1 MSGADEV
8 HVNGWPGTGLPF
20 ASRATAL
27 NCWVRPSAGSD
38 AAAGLT
44 STRTTTCATVTLAL
58 PDTPAVVAVTVAG
71 PFPTAVASP
80 LASTVAPPTADD
92 FQVNVRSGTELPRAS
107 LAMASKCC
115 VSPRALRVAVA
126 GLTSTATTTC
136 KTPSVA
142 DPDTPAVVAVIVA
155 VPLAIAVTRPVAG
168 AAVATPGA
176 DDAQLKDWPRMAL
189 PFASLAV
196 AVNCRVSPSASSV
209 AVPGLTSIEVTSCTT
224 DSVAVPATPAAVAPI
239 VTEPIASPVASPVWS
254 TLAIAGTDE
263 AHVNACPATERPF
276 PSSATALNCCVSPS
290 ALNVAVAGL
299 TTTDVTTWLTVS
311 VAAPETPPVVA
322 VIVAGPFASAVT
334 SPLGSTV
341 AIRPSDDVQAKL
353 CPGMTVPPASFA
365 TALNRCVSPS
375 AVSVAVAGVTSTDA
389 IACAT
394 ESVAVPATPAA
405 VAVMVAD
412 PIASPV
418 ARPVWSTLAIAGTD
432 ELQAKSCPATVL
444 PFASFARALNC
455 CARPTAPSVADAG
468 ATATDATTCATDSDA
483 VPETP
488 LAVAVIVAA
497 PLPIAVARPVVG
509 LTAATPPGDDVQVN
523 VWPGTT
529 FPPAS
534 RATALNCCVTPRA
547 VSVRDAGVT
556 ITVATAWATDSA
568 AVAETPPAVALMVT
582 DPAARPI
589 ASPVWS
595 MSATPG
601 ADDDHAKPCPGMTFP
616 RASLATAVNRRVSV
630 RAAMVPLAG
639 LTRMPATTWA
649 TVTEAPPAT
658 PVAVAVMVAGP
669 LPIAVASPVAG
680 STVATPGADD
690 IQLNVW
696 PGTTLPLASCATAP
710 NAWVTPRAP
719 SVAEGGETSTRASG
733 PGDTAIAGSV
743 DVTGIPP
750 IVAVIVVALPA
761 RTPVNVAV

>member
-71 PFPTAVASP
+71 PFPIAVASP
-80 LASTVAPPTADD
+80 LASTVATPTADD
-92 FQVNVRSGTELPRAS
+92 FQVNVRSGTGLPRAS

-155 VPLAIAVTRPVAG
+155 VPLASAVARPVAGSTVATPGANDVQLNAWPGTAFPFASRATAPNCCDSPSAPKAAVAGLTLTDETTWATNSCADPVTPPAVAVIVVGPLPIAVTRPVAG

-209 AVPGLTSIEVTSCTT
+209 AVPGLTSIEVTSCAT
-224 DSVAVPATPAAVAPI
+224 DSVAVPATPA
-239 VTEPIASPVASPVWS
+239 
-254 TLAIAGTDE
+254 
-263 AHVNACPATERPF
+263 
-276 PSSATALNCCVSPS
+276 
-290 ALNVAVAGL
+290 
-299 TTTDVTTWLTVS
+299 VTTWLTVS

-432 ELQAKSCPATVL
+432 ELQAK
-444 PFASFARALNC
+444 
-455 CARPTAPSVADAG
+455 
-468 ATATDATTCATDSDA
+468 
-483 VPETP
+483 
-488 LAVAVIVAA
+488 I
-497 PLPIAVARPVVG
+497 
-509 LTAATPPGDDVQVN
+509 
-523 VWPGTT
+523 
-529 FPPAS
+529 
-534 RATALNCCVTPRA
+534 
-547 VSVRDAGVT
+547 
-556 ITVATAWATDSA
+556 
-568 AVAETPPAVALMVT
+568 
-582 DPAARPI
+582 
-589 ASPVWS
+589 
-595 MSATPG
+595 
-601 ADDDHAKPCPGMTFP
+601 
-616 RASLATAVNRRVSV
+616 
-630 RAAMVPLAG
+630 
-639 LTRMPATTWA
+639 
-649 TVTEAPPAT
+649 
-658 PVAVAVMVAGP
+658 
-669 LPIAVASPVAG
+669 
-680 STVATPGADD
+680 
-690 IQLNVW
+690 
-696 PGTTLPLASCATAP
+696 
-710 NAWVTPRAP
+710 
-719 SVAEGGETSTRASG
+719 
-733 PGDTAIAGSV
+733 
-743 DVTGIPP
+743 
-750 IVAVIVVALPA
+750 
-761 RTPVNVAV
+761 